1 MEINDLQENIENVKL
16 FRSDIES
23 GIDKILDD
31 DVLTKLNF
39 QTILNFYR
47 NKVGFYQHKCE
58 QVDEFLKDLIDYK
71 TAFLSNRL

>member
-31 DVLTKLNF
+31 DALTKLNF

-47 NKVGFYQHKCE
+47 NKVGFY
-58 QVDEFLKDLIDYK
+58 
-71 TAFLSNRL
+71 

>member
-1 MEINDLQENIENVKL
+1 MEINGLQENIENIKL
-16 FRSDIES
+16 FRSDIEN
-23 GIDKILDD
+23 GIDDD
-31 DVLTKLNF
+31 ALTKLNF